1 MSTAVDTALRG
12 ELAPSHMCNG
22 DDFFLLAS
30 SLKDITY
37 ISYKPSFDNMDAE
50 QFDRLMEELKA
61 LRMEIERFNDRFELV
76 SSKVQ
81 ERPKGWINEVDM
93 SRPATRS

>member
-1 MSTAVDTALRG
+1 
-12 ELAPSHMCNG
+12 
-22 DDFFLLAS
+22 
-30 SLKDITY
+30 
-37 ISYKPSFDNMDAE
+37 MDAE

-81 ERPKGWINEVDM
+81 ERPQRVDK
-93 SRPATRS
+93 RDG